1 MSMTPEEIAAL
12 LQREG
17 SGLAPDA
24 DEESSGPEEAFR
36 RRVTLLSDVYLTC
49 HRAFYSNTGDIELM
63 AQKLGDGS
71 RDGMFLLLTTLLKF
85 PDL

>member
-1 MSMTPEEIAAL
+1 MKNQDDLAMSLSPEEIAAL

-17 SGLAPDA
+17 SGLAPGA
-24 DEESSGPEEAFR
+24 DEEFSEPEEALKR
-36 RRVTLLSDVYLTC
+36 RAGLLSDVYLSC

-71 RDGMFLLLTTLLKF
+71 RDGMWPLS
-85 PDL
+85 